1 MKVMS
6 DKTVIPSFDVVYS
19 RIRTDTM
26 PAVVQADHDEQW
38 LSRSTLMAVSTR
50 GPKNR
55 GCMPN
60 EDSSDCWTMDYQ
72 TAWKEDIGPDQL
84 PPIQKS
90 YKNV

>member
-19 RIRTDTM
+19 RIRRDSM
-26 PAVVQADHDEQW
+26 SAVVQIDHDEQL
-38 LSRSTLMAVSTR
+38 LSGSTLMAIPTR
-50 GPKNR
+50 EPKNR

-60 EDSSDCWTMDYQ
+60 EGSSDCWTMDYQ
-72 TAWKEDIGPDQL
+72 TAWMEDIGPDQSPL
-84 PPIQKS
+84 IQKS